1 MAEDSRT
8 ARYLAEFLG
17 TLLLTFS
24 VGCNTLSD
32 KYIWGS
38 TSNAATLMVL
48 IYAFGDV
55 SGAHFNPAVTIAAFI
70 SNRHRDILDT
80 VFYIIV
86 QVIGAI
92 FGALLYALMFWQ
104 TFNLAPKPGFSWF
117 QAGVC
122 ELLYTGMLCFV
133 VLNCG
138 IAARR
143 GGSQFGGLAIGFVL
157 IAAGNSYG
165 AGAVSGAV
173 LNPAIAFAIDL
184 SSAGLG
190 FGWSMAYIGWQLMGA
205 AMAAV
210 FFRLCRPIE
219 FNMLDMVIFAEK
231 KIGQETRLSML
242 LAEFLGT
249 FYLTLTV
256 GLNVLCLSRVG
267 AWSIACALMCMIYS
281 LADVSGA
288 QFNPAVTLA
297 VVASGRQDYG
307 VTSQK
312 KGAMFIAVQF
322 LAGIMGAWT
331 FVMIYSG
338 HTFSLGPV
346 DSYTWGSRVPIEI
359 FFTFVLCFTVLCVAT
374 ARGTPKDDIL
384 GFAVGMCIVV
394 GGYVVS
400 MVSGGTMNPA
410 VTFGVASTGV
420 VCTNCTSFWWSLM
433 YILLEIAGALLA
445 TAVFF
450 ITRPGEFH
458 MKLKPNL
465 LPEHVTREFQAR
477 VEKPVHLDATSPTSK
492 MPPPPQRP
500 PTGASLASYA
510 AANTGPSAYPAMA
523 GPYSVTGLQPAPPRV
538 ATQQTTGSGGVDSV
552 MESARTIFRTL
563 DRDRNNTVS
572 KIEMI
577 VGLKNSK
584 AVQDF
589 FGLPAQMRQEDA
601 DVRRRFEEIFQG
613 IDRDNNKVLSWEEL
627 EFWVRNHPERFK
639 PARNSTDAQQPVVSP
654 FAIPT
659 GSMGPQMP
667 GLTMGESSPM
677 EFRPP
682 PVYSVIQADEYA
694 NLSGTQVPIFKEYQ
708 MSAMHASQLR
718 EYAYLLSR
726 LIGPGHSPLP
736 ESDAA
741 LMPWILAMQRNY
753 LYPLQERAVR

>member
-17 TLLLTFS
+17 TLLLTFT

-38 TSNAATLMVL
+38 TSNAAALMVL

-55 SGAHFNPAVTIAAFI
+55 SGAHFNPAVTIAAFVT
-70 SNRHRDILDT
+70 HRLTDAMDF
-80 VFYIIV
+80 VVYIIV
-86 QVIGAI
+86 QVVGGIC
-92 FGALLYALMFWQ
+92 GALLYALMFWQ
-104 TFNLAPKPGFSWF
+104 TFNLSPKPGFSWY

-122 ELLYTGMLCFV
+122 ELIYTGMLCFV

-173 LNPAIAFAIDL
+173 LNPAIAFAIDI
-184 SSAGLG
+184 SSVGLG

-205 AMAAV
+205 ALAAV

-219 FNMLDMVIFAEK
+219 FNMLDLLILREH

-249 FYLTLTV
+249 FILTLTV

-267 AWSIACALMCMIYS
+267 AWSIACSLMCMIYS

-288 QFNPAVTLA
+288 QFNPAVTVA
-297 VVASGRQDYG
+297 VVASGRHDYG

-312 KGAMFIAVQF
+312 KGAMFILVQL
-322 LAGIMGAWT
+322 LAGIAGAWT
-331 FVMIYSG
+331 FVVIYSG
-338 HTFSLGPV
+338 RTFSLGPV
-346 DSYTWGSRVPIEI
+346 DSYSWGSRLQIEI
-359 FFTFVLCFTVLCVAT
+359 FFTFVLCLTVLSVAT
-374 ARGTPKDDIL
+374 AKGTPKDDIV
-384 GFAVGMCIVV
+384 GFVVGMCIIV

-410 VTFGVASTGV
+410 VTLGVATTGV
-420 VCTNCTSFWWSLM
+420 VCTNCSSFGVGML
-433 YILLEIAGALLA
+433 YILLEFIGALLA
-445 TAVFF
+445 VAVFF
-450 ITRPGEFH
+450 LTRPGELH
-458 MKLKPNL
+458 MTLKPNL
-465 LPEHVTREFQAR
+465 LPEHVAREFQAR
-477 VEKPVHLDATSPTSK
+477 VEKPVHLDATNPAAH

-500 PTGASLASYA
+500 PTGATLSNYPNA
-510 AANTGPSAYPAMA
+510 AANTGTSAYPAMA
-523 GPYSVTGLQPAPPRV
+523 GPYSLTGQQPAPPRV
-538 ATQQTTGSGGVDSV
+538 VAQQTTSDGG
-552 MESARTIFRTL
+552 MEAVLEEARTIFRTL
-563 DRDRNNTVS
+563 DRSQSNTVS
-572 KIEMI
+572 KIEML

-584 AVQDF
+584 LVREF
-589 FGLPAQMRQEDA
+589 FNLPAHIRQEDSA
-601 DVRRRFEEIFQG
+601 TRKRFEEIFQG
-613 IDRDNNKVLSWEEL
+613 IDKDNNKSLTWDEL
-627 EFWVRNHPERFK
+627 ELWVKEHPERFRTRM
-639 PARNSTDAQQPVVSP
+639 AGSQPVLSP
-654 FAIPT
+654 FTVPT

-667 GLTMGESSPM
+667 GMTMSENSM
-677 EFRPP
+677 RDFRPP

-694 NLSGTQVPIFKEYQ
+694 YLSGTQVPIFKEYQ
-708 MSAMHASQLR
+708 MSAMHVSQLR

-741 LMPWILAMQRNY
+741 LMPWVLAMQRNY
-753 LYPLQERAVR
+753 LYPLQEHGSR